1 MQGHDTHH
9 HDVSQLSDR
18 RIIWSVLLNV
28 GLTVAEVVGGILSGS
43 VALIADALHNFNDA
57 MALVVTLVA
66 RRVSRRRADNQ
77 YTFGYRR
84 AELIGATINLTA
96 LIVVGLFLI
105 SEAIKRLISPEE
117 INGWVVIIV
126 AAIALVVDIGTAW
139 LLWAMSKGSLN
150 VRAAF
155 IHNVSDA
162 LASVAVL
169 IGGVCVVLW
178 EITVVDPLLTLLIAG
193 YILYQGFKAMR
204 GAVRILM
211 QAAPAGLDLQAMIN
225 ELNALDG
232 VDHLHHVHVWQIDE
246 HRRSLE
252 AHVMVSEADSSQ
264 WSAIKQ
270 RIKQAL
276 SDRFDIDHSTLE
288 FEGPGE
294 RVINGDG
301 TTSPSTDPDEHTHP

>member
-105 SEAIKRLISPEE
+105 SEAIKRLISPED